1 MTRRPLNGR
10 QAAAGVASSLWL
22 ALGLFLVSG
31 CSQPAS
37 VASSTSSHAE
47 QAAKVEKNS
56 STGIAKIT
64 LSEKAISRL
73 DLKTTKV
80 QAGAGG
86 AAIRLP
92 YEALLYDAKGATWVY
107 TNPEPRVYQRQA
119 VTVTRIEGGTV
130 FASAGP
136 SVGTVIVTTAAA
148 ELFGAEFDT
157 AH

>member
-1 MTRRPLNGR
+1 MTRRPSTGR
-10 QAAAGVASSLWL
+10 RAAAGAASSLWL
-22 ALGLFLVSG
+22 VLGLFFVSG
-31 CSQPAS
+31 CS
-37 VASSTSSHAE
+37 STSSVAAGTAVE
-47 QAAKVEKNS
+47 QPAKVEKNA

-64 LSEKAISRL
+64 LSEKAIERL
-73 DLKTTKV
+73 DLKTATV
-80 QAGAGG
+80 QAGSEG
-86 AAIRLP
+86 AALMLP
-92 YEALLYDAKGATWVY
+92 YEALLYDAKGGTWVY
-107 TNPEPRVYQRQA
+107 ANPEPRVYQRQA

>member
-1 MTRRPLNGR
+1 MTRRPSTGR
-10 QAAAGVASSLWL
+10 QAAAGAASSLWL
-22 ALGLFLVSG
+22 VLGLFFVSG
-31 CSQPAS
+31 CGQPSAT
-37 VASSTSSHAE
+37 ASSTSPAAE
-47 QAAKVEKNS
+47 QAAKIEKNA

-73 DLKTTKV
+73 DLKTTTV

-86 AAIRLP
+86 AAVTLP
-92 YEALLYDAKGATWVY
+92 YDALLYDAKGATWVY
-107 TNPEPRVYQRQA
+107 TNPEPRVYQRQT
-119 VTVTRIEGGTV
+119 VTVTRIDGGTV

-136 SVGTVIVTTAAA
+136 PIGTVIVTTAAA